1 MQYTNPYIPPYRETK
16 DKLLEVHGEGVVKA
30 KPDYVVIT
38 LGIVTEDITVQAAQ
52 EKNAVASQALLTAL
66 KEMGIPES
74 SIATLS
80 YTITPLYSE
89 EEGKTTLRGYRV
101 EHLYEVTVPHVQ
113 QAGKVYSV
121 ATKAGANITG
131 GLTFRVS
138 QPTTYINQALTIA
151 ITNALEK
158 ATVITNTLHVTLH
171 PIPISIKEQGGS
183 YSEAYTAARI
193 MTVPSIQPGEIT
205 ISARI
210 LATFTYT

>member
-16 DKLLEVHGEGVVKA
+16 NSLLEVHGEGVVKA
-30 KPDYVVIT
+30 TPDRVIIT
-38 LGIVTEDITVQAAQ
+38 LGIVTEDMTVQAAQ
-52 EKNAVASQALLTAL
+52 EKNATASQALLAAL

-101 EHLYEVTVPHVQ
+101 EHLYEVTVSHVQ
-113 QAGKVYSV
+113 QAGEVYSV
-121 ATKAGANITG
+121 ATKAGANITR

-158 ATVITNTLHVTLH
+158 ATVIANTLHVTLH
-171 PIPISIKEQGGS
+171 PIPISIKEQVGS
-183 YSEAYTAARI
+183 YSETYTTARI
-193 MTVPSIQPGEIT
+193 MTVPSIQPGEVT